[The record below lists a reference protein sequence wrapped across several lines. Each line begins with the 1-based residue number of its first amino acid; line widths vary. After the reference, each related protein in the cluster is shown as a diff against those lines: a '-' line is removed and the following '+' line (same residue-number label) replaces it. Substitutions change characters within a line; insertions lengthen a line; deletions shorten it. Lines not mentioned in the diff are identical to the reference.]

1 MFSNLFFSTLPLFAL
16 VFIGYSLG
24 KFSLFNDSEAKVFT
38 KLVGLVVLP
47 ALGIKIIGNFN
58 YEFINWKLYFCYLLG
73 QGIIYFI
80 AFTIAKKFFNRSTPE
95 CIIIGL
101 VSCSSNHLF
110 FIYPIVLVEFAAKDI
125 VPIETVIAAD
135 FITVGL
141 SVCALD
147 FTTQNKLDVKK
158 ALIKQMKNPAF
169 IGLILGL
176 IIYHSSIN
184 LPESVNRLI
193 NFLCDSGV
201 PLTLLGMG
209 ILLSYKT
216 DSTQIQLSFL
226 ITFLKLFGFLI
237 VLTIIIWLS
246 GITFTDAKTT
256 LMLSSAPIGAM
267 ALIFASIYNVKTD
280 AVVRSGILTY
290 IIALF
295 LIPFVGSVF

>member
-1 MFSNLFFSTLPLFAL
+1 MFSNLFFSTLPLFGL

-24 KFSLFNDSEAKVFT
+24 KFSLFNDTEAKVFT

-80 AFTIAKKFFNRSTPE
+80 AFIIAKKFFNRSTPE
-95 CIIIGL
+95 CIIIGMTA
-101 VSCSSNHLF
+101 SFSNHLF
-110 FIYPIVLVEFAAKDI
+110 FIYPIVLIEFSAKDI

-158 ALIKQMKNPAF
+158 AVLKQIKNPAF
-169 IGLILGL
+169 IGLMLGL
-176 IIYHSSIN
+176 IIYHNSIN
-184 LPESVNRLI
+184 LPESGNRLI
-193 NFLCDSGV
+193 DFICDSGV

-216 DSTQIQLSFL
+216 DTTQIQLSFL

-237 VLTIIIWLS
+237 VLTLIIWLS
-246 GITFTDAKTT
+246 EISFADAKTT
-256 LMLSSAPIGAM
+256 LMLSATPIGAM
-267 ALIFASIYNVKTD
+267 GLVFASIYKVKTD
-280 AVVRSGILTY
+280 AVVRSGLLTY
-290 IIALF
+290 IIALV
-295 LIPFVGSVF
+295 LIPLVGSVF

>member
-1 MFSNLFFSTLPLFAL
+1 LA
-16 VFIGYSLG
+16 
-24 KFSLFNDSEAKVFT
+24 
-38 KLVGLVVLP
+38 
-47 ALGIKIIGNFN
+47 
-58 YEFINWKLYFCYLLG
+58 

-80 AFTIAKKFFNRSTPE
+80 AFIIAKKVFNRENPE
-95 CIIIGL
+95 CIIIGMTA
-101 VSCSSNHLF
+101 SFSNHLF

-158 ALIKQMKNPAF
+158 ALLKQIKNPAF

-184 LPESVNRLI
+184 LPESANRLVDFI
-193 NFLCDSGV
+193 CASGV
-201 PLTLLGMG
+201 PLTLLAMG

-237 VLTIIIWLS
+237 VLTTIIWLS
-246 GITFTDAKTT
+246 DITFTDAKTT
-256 LMLSSAPIGAM
+256 LMLSSAPIGTM

-295 LIPFVGSVF
+295 LIPLVGSMF

>member
-1 MFSNLFFSTLPLFAL
+1 MVSNLFFSTLPLFGL
-16 VFIGYSLG
+16 VFIVYSLG
-24 KFSLFNDSEAKVFT
+24 RFSLFNNTEAKVFT

-58 YEFINWKLYFCYLLG
+58 YEFINWKLYFCYLLA

-80 AFTIAKKFFNRSTPE
+80 AFIVAQKVFKRENLE
-95 CIIIGL
+95 CIIIGMTAFF
-101 VSCSSNHLF
+101 CNHLF
-110 FIYPIVLVEFAAKDI
+110 FLYPILLVEFTTKDI

-147 FTTQNKLDVKK
+147 FTTQNKLD
-158 ALIKQMKNPAF
+158 IKNAVLKQIKNPAF

-184 LPESVNRLI
+184 LPESSNRLVDFI
-193 NFLCDSGV
+193 CASGV
-201 PLTLLGMG
+201 PLTLLAMG

-237 VLTIIIWLS
+237 VLTLIIWLS
-246 GITFTDAKTT
+246 EISFADAKTT
-256 LMLSSAPIGAM
+256 LMLSATPIGAM
-267 ALIFASIYNVKTD
+267 GLVFASIYKVKTD
-280 AVVRSGILTY
+280 AVVRSGLLTY
-290 IIALF
+290 IIALV
-295 LIPFVGSVF
+295 LIPLVGSVF

>member
-1 MFSNLFFSTLPLFAL
+1 MFSNLFFSTLPLFGL

-24 KFSLFNDSEAKVFT
+24 KFSLFNDTEAKVFT

-80 AFTIAKKFFNRSTPE
+80 AFIIAKKVFNRSTPE

-101 VSCSSNHLF
+101 VSSSSNHLF

-158 ALIKQMKNPAF
+158 ALLKQIKNPAF

-184 LPESVNRLI
+184 LPESANRLVDFI
-193 NFLCDSGV
+193 CASGV

-216 DSTQIQLSFL
+216 DTTQIQLSFL

-237 VLTIIIWLS
+237 VLTTIIWLS
-246 GITFTDAKTT
+246 DITFTDAKTT

-280 AVVRSGILTY
+280 AVVRSGIMTY

-295 LIPFVGSVF
+295 LIPLVGSIF

>member
-1 MFSNLFFSTLPLFAL
+1 MFSNLFFSTLPLFGL

-24 KFSLFNDSEAKVFT
+24 KFSLFNDTEAKVFT
-38 KLVGLVVLP
+38 KLVAIVVVP
-47 ALGIKIIGNFN
+47 AFGIKIIGNFN
-58 YEFINWKLYFCYLLG
+58 YEFINWKLYFCYLLA
-73 QGIIYFI
+73 QGFIYFV
-80 AFTIAKKFFNRSTPE
+80 AFIIAKKVFNRENPE
-95 CIIIGL
+95 CIIIGMTA
-101 VSCSSNHLF
+101 SFGNHLF
-110 FIYPIVLVEFAAKDI
+110 FLYPILLVEFTTKDI

-147 FTTQNKLDVKK
+147 FTTQNKLD
-158 ALIKQMKNPAF
+158 IKNAVLKQIKNPAF

-184 LPESVNRLI
+184 LTESSNRLVDFI
-193 NFLCDSGV
+193 CASGV
-201 PLTLLGMG
+201 PLSLLAMG

-237 VLTIIIWLS
+237 VLTLIIWLS
-246 GITFTDAKTT
+246 EISFADAKTT
-256 LMLSSAPIGAM
+256 LMLSATPIGAM
-267 ALIFASIYNVKTD
+267 GLVFASIYNVKTD

-295 LIPFVGSVF
+295 LIPLVGSIF

>member
-1 MFSNLFFSTLPLFAL
+1 MFSNLFFSTLPLFGL

-24 KFSLFNDSEAKVFT
+24 KFSLFNDTEAKVFT

-80 AFTIAKKFFNRSTPE
+80 TFIIAKKFFNRSTPE
-95 CIIIGL
+95 CLIIGMTA
-101 VSCSSNHLF
+101 SFGNHLF
-110 FIYPIVLVEFAAKDI
+110 FLYPILLVEFTTKDI

-147 FTTQNKLDVKK
+147 FTTQNKLD
-158 ALIKQMKNPAF
+158 IKNAVLKQIKNPAF

-184 LPESVNRLI
+184 LPESSNRLVDFI
-193 NFLCDSGV
+193 CASGV
-201 PLTLLGMG
+201 PLTLLAMG

-237 VLTIIIWLS
+237 VLTLIIWLS
-246 GITFTDAKTT
+246 EISFADAKTT
-256 LMLSSAPIGAM
+256 LMLSATPIGAM
-267 ALIFASIYNVKTD
+267 GLVFASIYKVKTD
-280 AVVRSGILTY
+280 AVVRSGLLTY

-295 LIPFVGSVF
+295 LIPLVGSVF

>member
-1 MFSNLFFSTLPLFAL
+1 LFSNLFFSTLPLFGL

-24 KFSLFNDSEAKVFT
+24 KFSLFNDTEAKVFT

-80 AFTIAKKFFNRSTPE
+80 AFIIAKKFFNRSTPE

-101 VSCSSNHLF
+101 VSSSSNHLF

-158 ALIKQMKNPAF
+158 ALLKQIKNPAF

-184 LPESVNRLI
+184 LPESSNRLI
-193 NFLCDSGV
+193 DFICDSGV

-216 DSTQIQLSFL
+216 DTTQIQLSFL

-237 VLTIIIWLS
+237 VLTTIIWLS
-246 GITFTDAKTT
+246 DITFTDAKTT

-280 AVVRSGILTY
+280 AVVRSGIMTY

-295 LIPFVGSVF
+295 LIPLVGSIF

>member
-1 MFSNLFFSTLPLFAL
+1 MFSNLFFSTLPLFGL

-24 KFSLFNDSEAKVFT
+24 KFSLFNDTEAKVFT

-80 AFTIAKKFFNRSTPE
+80 AFIIAKKFFNRSTPE

-101 VSCSSNHLF
+101 VSSSSNHLF

-158 ALIKQMKNPAF
+158 ALLKQIKNPAF

-184 LPESVNRLI
+184 LPESSNRLI
-193 NFLCDSGV
+193 DFICDSGV

-216 DSTQIQLSFL
+216 DTTQIQLSFL

-237 VLTIIIWLS
+237 VLTTIIWLS
-246 GITFTDAKTT
+246 DITFTDAKTT

-280 AVVRSGILTY
+280 AVVRSGIMTY

-295 LIPFVGSVF
+295 LIPLVGSIF

>member
-1 MFSNLFFSTLPLFAL
+1 MFSNLFLSTLPLFGL

-24 KFSLFNDSEAKVFT
+24 KFSLFNDTEAKVFT

-80 AFTIAKKFFNRSTPE
+80 AFIIAKNFFNRRTPE

-101 VSCSSNHLF
+101 VSSSSNHLF
-110 FIYPIVLVEFAAKDI
+110 FIYPIVLVEFATKDI

-158 ALIKQMKNPAF
+158 ALLKQIKNPAF
-169 IGLILGL
+169 IGLMLGL
-176 IIYHSSIN
+176 VIYHSSIN
-184 LPESVNRLI
+184 LPESANRLVDFI
-193 NFLCDSGV
+193 CASGV

-216 DSTQIQLSFL
+216 DTTQIQLSFL

-237 VLTIIIWLS
+237 VLTTIIWLS
-246 GITFTDAKTT
+246 DITFTDAKTT

-267 ALIFASIYNVKTD
+267 ALIFASIYNIKTD
-280 AVVRSGILTY
+280 AVVRSGIMTY
-290 IIALF
+290 IIALL
-295 LIPFVGSVF
+295 LIPLVGSIF

>member
-1 MFSNLFFSTLPLFAL
+1 MFTNLFFSTLPLFAL

-24 KFSLFNDSEAKVFT
+24 KFSLFNDTEAKVFT

-80 AFTIAKKFFNRSTPE
+80 AFIIAKKFFNRSTPE

-101 VSCSSNHLF
+101 VSSSSNHLF

-158 ALIKQMKNPAF
+158 ALLKQIKNPAF

-176 IIYHSSIN
+176 IIYHSAIN
-184 LPESVNRLI
+184 LPESSNRLI
-193 NFLCDSGV
+193 DFICDSGV

-216 DSTQIQLSFL
+216 DTTQIQLSFL

-246 GITFTDAKTT
+246 DITFTDAKTT

>member
-1 MFSNLFFSTLPLFAL
+1 M
-16 VFIGYSLG
+16 
-24 KFSLFNDSEAKVFT
+24 
-38 KLVGLVVLP
+38 
-47 ALGIKIIGNFN
+47 
-58 YEFINWKLYFCYLLG
+58 
-73 QGIIYFI
+73 
-80 AFTIAKKFFNRSTPE
+80 
-95 CIIIGL
+95 
-101 VSCSSNHLF
+101 VSSSSNHLF

-158 ALIKQMKNPAF
+158 ALLKQIKNPAF

-184 LPESVNRLI
+184 LPESSNRLI
-193 NFLCDSGV
+193 DFICDSGV

-216 DSTQIQLSFL
+216 DTTQIQLSFL

-246 GITFTDAKTT
+246 DITFTDAKTT

>member
-1 MFSNLFFSTLPLFAL
+1 MFSNLFFSTLPLFGL

-24 KFSLFNDSEAKVFT
+24 KFSLFNDTEAKVFT

-58 YEFINWKLYFCYLLG
+58 YEFINWKLYFCYLLA

-80 AFTIAKKFFNRSTPE
+80 AFIIAKKVFNRENPE
-95 CIIIGL
+95 CIIIGMTA
-101 VSCSSNHLF
+101 SFSNHLF

-158 ALIKQMKNPAF
+158 ALLKQIKNPAF

-184 LPESVNRLI
+184 LPESANRLVDFI
-193 NFLCDSGV
+193 CASGV
-201 PLTLLGMG
+201 PLTLLAMG

-237 VLTIIIWLS
+237 VLTLIIWLS
-246 GITFTDAKTT
+246 EISFADAKTT
-256 LMLSSAPIGAM
+256 LMLSATPIGAM

-295 LIPFVGSVF
+295 LIPLVGSMF